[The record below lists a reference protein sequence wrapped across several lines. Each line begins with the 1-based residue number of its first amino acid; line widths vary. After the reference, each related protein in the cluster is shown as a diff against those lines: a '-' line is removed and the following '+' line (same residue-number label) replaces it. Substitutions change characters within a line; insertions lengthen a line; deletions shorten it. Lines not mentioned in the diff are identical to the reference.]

1 MIDNGIENAATAW
14 EVKRRIHLPGLTD
27 AAGSSALEQ
36 TLADI
41 DGVLRVAAEPAKQRV
56 EVIYLVTKT
65 DTKRSSRP
73 RREAAGFPP
82 AADRWA
88 RLRSGWYQNL
98 DLNGRANAKAPAPA
112 CCNKA
117 PTKGH

>member
-1 MIDNGIENAATAW
+1 MIDKGIENAAIAW
-14 EVKRRIHLPGLTD
+14 EVKRRIRLPGLMA

-41 DGVLRVAAEPAKQRV
+41 DGVLRVAAEPAKHWV
-56 EVIYLVTKT
+56 EVTYLVTKT
-65 DTKRSSRP
+65 DYQSLERAA
-73 RREAAGFPP
+73 EMAGFPP
-82 AADRWA
+82 AANRWV

-117 PTKGH
+117 PVKGH